1 MTRRP
6 LRWRGG
12 QAGGDEGQI
21 ALMVLLYT
29 LICLSLVAVA
39 VNASAVHLARTQL
52 LDTADAAAL
61 DAAEALDQETVYAT
75 GVSEALPLSTVS
87 VREQAEVYL
96 ASYQAPSRVSD
107 VGLGPG
113 TGSGDGSSATV
124 ELSGSVR
131 LPIAASVVKAWH
143 GGITVTV
150 RSTARTT
157 LAPQPGP

>member
-1 MTRRP
+1 MRRRVTRSPDDRS
-6 LRWRGG
+6 
-12 QAGGDEGQI
+12 GGDEGQI

-61 DAAEALDQETVYAT
+61 NAAEALDQETVYAT
-75 GVSEALPLSTVS
+75 GVSEALPLSAVS
-87 VREQAEVYL
+87 VREQVEVYV
-96 ASYQAPSRVSD
+96 ASYQPPSRLSD
-107 VGLGPG
+107 VAIGPD

-124 ELSGSVR
+124 ELSGLVR

-157 LAPQPGP
+157 LTP